1 MDHPYLPILILLL
14 LGFLFAGTFLSL
26 SAIIGPK
33 KRKSSPAKL
42 SPYECGLDPVGGA
55 RQKVDVKF
63 SLIAMLFVV
72 FDVEAVFLFP
82 WAVLY
87 KQFISDGMGLFML
100 IEVGIFVVM
109 LALGFFYV
117 WRKGALQWR

>member
-1 MDHPYLPILILLL
+1 MNHPYFPILILLL

-26 SAIIGPK
+26 SAFIGPK

-87 KQFISDGMGLFML
+87 KQFIIDGMGLFML